1 MKAIHMDRSTGE
13 MYSMVFGDVSLY
25 SQMLDAENMSE
36 QELGFLA
43 DELVAKLGKNNIRR
57 ERVLSGLRKIA

>member
-1 MKAIHMDRSTGE
+1 
-13 MYSMVFGDVSLY
+13 MVFGDVSLY